1 MHAEIISIGSELT
14 SGAKLDT
21 NSQWLSLQ
29 LSEIGIPVYFHST
42 MADDPAAML
51 EVFQTAVARSDVVL
65 ITGGL
70 GPTLDDL
77 TRELIGQLLNTELV
91 LHEPSL
97 KFIEELF
104 ASRNREMPERNRIQA
119 MFPVGTEPI
128 ENPIG
133 TAPGIWAEIKR
144 DGLEPCLVAAM
155 PGVPSE
161 MRKMYRE
168 QVQSRLPF
176 GSRVI
181 RRTCIHCF
189 GQGESNIEEM
199 LGELTAR
206 DRNPEVGITASAAT
220 ITLRIAAHGSTAE
233 ECDRLLSETRQQA
246 RETLGDLVFGGD
258 DYTLESAVCRLLV
271 EYGKTLST
279 VESGSRGMLA
289 HMLAV
294 CPEAEQCCVGSLV
307 VTGPVA
313 LNEPISP
320 ADVSRQMAVAMV
332 QNCMAEFGSDFAL
345 AVTPFSTPDDEGVSR
360 GFVAM
365 IGDDRTVAVEHRLLG
380 DPALAGPRASKT
392 ALNLLRLHLLR
403 SIPDSQPAC

>member
-29 LSEIGIPVYFHST
+29 LSEIGIPVHFHAT

-51 EVFQTAVARSDVVL
+51 EVFRTAVARSDIVL

-119 MFPVGTEPI
+119 MFPIGTEPI

-144 DGLEPCLVAAM
+144 DGQESSLVAAM

-161 MRKMYRE
+161 MKKMYHE
-168 QVQSRLPF
+168 QVQPRLPT
-176 GSRVI
+176 GTRVI

-189 GQGESNIEEM
+189 GQGESAIEEM
-199 LGELTAR
+199 LGGLTAR

-233 ECDRLLSETRQQA
+233 ECDRLLNETREQA
-246 RETLGDLVFGGD
+246 RETLGDLVFGYD
-258 DYTLESAVCRLLV
+258 DDTLESAVCQLLA
-271 EYGKTLST
+271 ERGATLST

-294 CPEAEQCCVGSLV
+294 SPEAEQCSVDSLV
-307 VTGPVA
+307 VTGPIA
-313 LNEPISP
+313 LNKPISP

-332 QNCMAEFGSDFAL
+332 RNCLAEFGSDFAL
-345 AVTPFSTPDDEGVSR
+345 AVTPFSTPDSEGVSR

-365 IGDDRTVAVEHRLLG
+365 TGDDRTIAVEHRLLG

-403 SIPDSQPAC
+403 SNSDASSR